1 MNSPLHRFTLF
12 GTSDAEKFDQALR
25 ETGIATCSGFA
36 DATSFTATGNLAY
49 VRGLALGYGKVSSG
63 VTIDF
68 ADKEMIRL
76 QIALSGQSLCR
87 GPNGAIEVSER
98 QLSVTSLARSMQMHC
113 EEQHEWLSL
122 CVAPDALKS
131 KLEAVLGDAVTRDI
145 EFEPATSLDHPDARK
160 LRKQV
165 LALVN
170 HLDADDADWSPL
182 ALHELEQSIITTTL
196 VANRHNYTPALEA
209 GARNVENWKVRRL
222 VDYIEANWSRP
233 FSIEKLALET
243 GSDVQ
248 SLFRAFKRSR
258 GCTPRAFTTA
268 LRLRKAREILL
279 APGAA
284 TTAKEVSVTCGFP
297 QFSQFVSGYL
307 RTFGERPHETL
318 ARAAGQILARPL
330 DAERVEK
337 NSGVVVQQATI
348 LVGAGIACTVLKISD
363 DGATIEVH
371 RPADLPTE
379 FELRLE
385 GETGERYCAAV
396 WRGRNRVGVIFV

>member
-248 SLFRAFKRSR
+248 SRS
-258 GCTPRAFTTA
+258 GCGKPGKFC
-268 LRLRKAREILL
+268 LR
-279 APGAA
+279 
-284 TTAKEVSVTCGFP
+284 
-297 QFSQFVSGYL
+297 
-307 RTFGERPHETL
+307 
-318 ARAAGQILARPL
+318 LARPRRPRKCRSL
-330 DAERVEK
+330 AAFP
-337 NSGVVVQQATI
+337 NSANSS
-348 LVGAGIACTVLKISD
+348 AGISGRSANVRMKPWRAQPDKSS
-363 DGATIEVH
+363 
-371 RPADLPTE
+371 
-379 FELRLE
+379 
-385 GETGERYCAAV
+385 
-396 WRGRNRVGVIFV
+396 RGRSTPNALRRIQALWFSRRRSSSARESPAPC